1 MPTYEYV
8 CRDCNEHLEVVQ
20 SFRDDPLATCGKC
33 GGSLRK
39 VFTPAGIIF
48 KGSGFYSTDNRT
60 SQPTGSSASSGGS
73 GDSSGSSD
81 SDSAGS
87 ESSGSSDSASG
98 SSDSGS
104 GASESGSG
112 SSKSGAG
119 SKKSGSSE
127 GNTGTASGSSA
138 KPA

>member
-60 SQPTGSSASSGGS
+60 SQPAGSSASSGGS

-87 ESSGSSDSASG
+87 ESGSG

-104 GASESGSG
+104 GSSESG
-112 SSKSGAG
+112 AD

>member
-8 CRDCNEHLEVVQ
+8 CRDCSEHLEVVQ

-60 SQPTGSSASSGGS
+60 SQPASSQGSASSAAS
-73 GDSSGSSD
+73 DDS
-81 SDSAGS
+81 
-87 ESSGSSDSASG
+87 SG

-104 GASESGSG
+104 GGSESSGSPEGGSGSSDSGSG
-112 SSKSGAG
+112 SSEGGSGS
-119 SKKSGSSE
+119 SKESGSSE

>member
-8 CRDCNEHLEVVQ
+8 CRDCTEHLEVVQ

-33 GGSLRK
+33 GGTLRK

-60 SQPTGSSASSGGS
+60 SQPAGREAQSSASSAGS
-73 GDSSGSSD
+73 GDGSGSSD
-81 SDSAGS
+81 SGSAGS
-87 ESSGSSDSASG
+87 ESSGSSDSGSG

-104 GASESGSG
+104 D
-112 SSKSGAG
+112 SSKG
-119 SKKSGSSE
+119 SGSSE
-127 GNTGTASGSSA
+127 GGASAASGSSA

>member
-39 VFTPAGIIF
+39 VFTAAGIIF

-60 SQPTGSSASSGGS
+60 SQPAASSASSAGS

-87 ESSGSSDSASG
+87 GGSGSSESGSGSSDSASG
-98 SSDSGS
+98 SSK
-104 GASESGSG
+104 E
-112 SSKSGAG
+112 
-119 SKKSGSSE
+119 SGSSE

-138 KPA
+138 QPA